1 MLLLHMQIRCYFNKI
16 CDNKWYQRMAL
27 YFSKIL
33 TQMKNLKCDWA
44 RKFLVLSDHETN
56 NHRENVKV
64 IFCMKLNKQNKQ
76 KWKNLHE
83 KCRMY

>member
-1 MLLLHMQIRCYFNKI
+1 
-16 CDNKWYQRMAL
+16 
-27 YFSKIL
+27 
-33 TQMKNLKCDWA
+33 MKNLKCDWA